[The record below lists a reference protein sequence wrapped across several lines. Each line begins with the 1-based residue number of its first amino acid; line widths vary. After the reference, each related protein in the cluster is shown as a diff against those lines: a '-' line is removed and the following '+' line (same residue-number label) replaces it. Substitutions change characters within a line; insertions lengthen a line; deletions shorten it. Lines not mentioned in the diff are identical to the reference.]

1 MQEQITQLHLEI
13 LALCFAVKAKG
24 HDAFYEYSAH
34 VDWSTVSIY
43 FNGWKSDSKKCDKEF
58 KFLWNSDKD
67 CDDDETIKIV
77 LGRLTEC
84 KEYLEGLLNAKS
96 SQE

>member
-24 HDAFYEYSAH
+24 HDAFYSYAPH
-34 VDWSTVSIY
+34 VDWATVRVFI
-43 FNGWKSDSKKCDKEF
+43 NGWVEENDEDKIF
-58 KFLWNSDKD
+58 DFLWTKSLED
-67 CDDDETIKIV
+67 DDDETFNIMVNK
-77 LGRLTEC
+77 LTEC
-84 KEYLEGLLNAKS
+84 KEYLEGLVDAKS